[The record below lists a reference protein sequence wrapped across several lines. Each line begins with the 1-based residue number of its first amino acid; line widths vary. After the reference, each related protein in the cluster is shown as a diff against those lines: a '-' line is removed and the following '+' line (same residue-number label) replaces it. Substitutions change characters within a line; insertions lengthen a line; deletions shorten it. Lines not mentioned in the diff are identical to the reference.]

1 MIDDDR
7 DLRDAFA
14 RLREAER
21 HSVPRFAVQRAR
33 RSPARLAFALIA
45 LLLIVGGAF
54 IARRKPHDVP
64 ETTVTIST
72 WRAPTDFLLKTPG
85 RELLDSTPRLNPQT
99 PAINLSGGRS

>member
-1 MIDDDR
+1 MSDDDR

-14 RLREAER
+14 RLRDAER
-21 HSVPRFAVQRAR
+21 RSVPQFAVGHVR
-33 RSPARLAFALIA
+33 RSIPRLAFAALA
-45 LLLIVGGAF
+45 LLLVAGGAF
-54 IARRKPHDVP
+54 IARRKPHDAP
-64 ETTVTIST
+64 QTTVTIST